1 MPQHP
6 EPAGGAGDSA
16 LARCV
21 ACTADVF
28 ATENWG
34 RAPRLTRAAELPRG
48 FDDLLNPAAVDE
60 LVSRRGLRTP
70 FLRMA
75 KDGSVLANDRFTR
88 GGGAGATINDQVADD
103 KVLAAMADGATL
115 VLQALHRSWPP
126 LVDFASR
133 LADELGHAAQVN
145 AYITPPQNQGFA
157 PHYDV
162 HDVFVLQVSGR
173 KRWIIHEPVVEAPLD
188 NQPWDERKD
197 AVDARAAEDPVI
209 DTVLEPGDALYLP
222 RGTIHSA
229 AAQGETSIHLTVGV
243 HPLTRYHLVQ
253 HLLEAVQDDP
263 ELRTSLPMGAD
274 LDDPDVLAPIL
285 SATLE
290 ALRGRLERSDPAA
303 AARHLQTTL
312 MSRTRP
318 EAISPLAQLDAAAA
332 LDAHHAGAAARTRC
346 GCATSATGDGVR
358 LVLLDRTVTLPAVT
372 ADAVKTILSRARVHP
387 GRAARPGRRRP
398 AHRHPPAAARGSRRA
413 GGPAPAGLDASEPP
427 RRTPAPRDAR
437 PLRAAG
443 PAARGLHARHRL
455 PRLAGP
461 AGRTARPLGTRRAA
475 LVPVR
480 PADRRH
486 PGGPRR
492 PPGRARR
499 GRPAARPH
507 PPRPG
512 PALGAGRHPRRQR
525 EHPVGHLRPRRRP
538 ARPVAGRP
546 RRRAAR
552 RAGLPGLRPQQA
564 RRLLRAAGPA
574 RSPPRSPN
582 SAPGWCWNAATSA
595 ATGSPP
601 TSWCCRPGCSTAG
614 CCRSPRAEFVRAAE
628 AGEVIPGLLR
638 GRIGLLP
645 VAQAAVAFCHEHL
658 GLRRRDELTVESV
671 APPSGGQAQVRL
683 RAPSGPLEVTVLIEH
698 VEAVGLT
705 CADPRPGSY
714 LRYRPT
720 LVEPA

>member
-6 EPAGGAGDSA
+6 EPAGGAGGSA

-115 VLQALHRSWPP
+115 VLQALHRSWPS

-133 LADELGHAAQVN
+133 LADELGHAVQVN
-145 AYITPPQNQGFA
+145 AYVTPPQNQGFA

-188 NQPWDERKD
+188 NQPWDKRKD
-197 AVDARAAEDPVI
+197 AVNARAAEEPVI

-263 ELRTSLPMGAD
+263 ELRTSLPMGAE

-290 ALRGRLERSDPAA
+290 ALRDRLERSEPAD

-332 LDAHHAGAAARTRC
+332 LDLATPVRLRHALRVRHEV
-346 GCATSATGDGVR
+346 TGDGVR
-358 LVLLDRTVTLPAVT
+358 LVLLDRTVTLPGST
-372 ADAVKTILSRARVHP
+372 ADAVKTILSRAVFT
-387 GRAARPGRRRP
+387 P
-398 AHRHPPAAARGSRRA
+398 AELP
-413 GGPAPAGLDASEPP
+413 GLDADDQL
-427 RRTPAPRDAR
+427 TV
-437 PLRAAG
+437 
-443 PAARGLHARHRL
+443 
-455 PRLAGP
+455 
-461 AGRTARPLGTRRAA
+461 T
-475 LVPVR
+475 
-480 PADRRH
+480 
-486 PGGPRR
+486 
-492 PPGRARR
+492 
-499 GRPAARPH
+499 
-507 PPRPG
+507 
-512 PALGAGRHPRRQR
+512 
-525 EHPVGHLRPRRRP
+525 
-538 ARPVAGRP
+538 
-546 RRRAAR
+546 
-552 RAGLPGLRPQQA
+552 
-564 RRLLRAAGPA
+564 RRLLREGLVVPAGP
-574 RSPPRSPN
+574 
-582 SAPGWCWNAATSA
+582 
-595 ATGSPP
+595 
-601 TSWCCRPGCSTAG
+601 
-614 CCRSPRAEFVRAAE
+614 
-628 AGEVIPGLLR
+628 
-638 GRIGLLP
+638 LLP
-645 VAQAAVAFCHEHL
+645 DSTE
-658 GLRRRDELTVESV
+658 
-671 APPSGGQAQVRL
+671 
-683 RAPSGPLEVTVLIEH
+683 
-698 VEAVGLT
+698 
-705 CADPRPGSY
+705 
-714 LRYRPT
+714 
-720 LVEPA
+720 